1 MDYEKINREERKLIK
16 DCLEGNLLAQ
26 QRLFKKYYGF
36 VMAICLRYANDRD
49 DAKEIL
55 QESFIKVFRSLN
67 SFKFEGGLKSWM
79 KRIAVNTA
87 IDRFRKTKQEI
98 DKVRIDDKMVFVDTE
113 SILSKMSK
121 DDLIQCINQLPCGY
135 RTVFNLFVIEGY
147 SHKDIADKLGINEG
161 TSKSQLFKAK
171 QILQEIIKQ
180 RFS

>member
-98 DKVRIDDKMVFVDTE
+98 DKVRIDDKMVFVKHTVQNEQRRSDSMHQSTALR
-113 SILSKMSK
+113 LS
-121 DDLIQCINQLPCGY
+121 Y
-135 RTVFNLFVIEGY
+135 RVQPFC
-147 SHKDIADKLGINEG
+147 D
-161 TSKSQLFKAK
+161 
-171 QILQEIIKQ
+171 
-180 RFS
+180 